1 MHTISSYIHN
11 FSVQGDQII
20 NYYVLTGSYYCSCE
34 GSGTNAIILDFS
46 YDLLFDTCFVCFFC
60 RRENPE
66 LYLEELRAKY
76 KEISEK
82 VEQRKR
88 LKTNGGHV
96 NGNNLSG
103 GVGRGERLNAA
114 QRERMRLLTTAAFD
128 RGKGEDTFGARDEDW
143 QLYKLMSKDNND
155 EDDEG
160 PDEDEAEFVRL
171 SSRLQ
176 VSFTYSL
183 LLISHYSILS

>member
-1 MHTISSYIHN
+1 M
-11 FSVQGDQII
+11 
-20 NYYVLTGSYYCSCE
+20 
-34 GSGTNAIILDFS
+34 
-46 YDLLFDTCFVCFFC
+46 
-60 RRENPE
+60 
-66 LYLEELRAKY
+66 
-76 KEISEK
+76 
-82 VEQRKR
+82 EQRKR
-88 LKTNGGHV
+88 LKTNGGHT
-96 NGNNLSG
+96 NGHNVSG

-160 PDEDEAEFVRL
+160 PDEDEAELVRL

-176 VSFTYSL
+176 VSTHLPSLLYL
-183 LLISHYSILS
+183 LLISSLISYYYY